1 MTFLDF
7 LWRTL
12 NYQWYLNVKE
22 FYSKYSKDLTC
33 QRKWDSNDNLH
44 LKILFLFSWHWSFDE
59 WNKYK
64 CSGNHKQ
71 WADSTRGEIRHWQ
84 RQTDGYCQD
93 CQAMSAWRNV
103 LFHNFLVTVTATLR
117 VSLDTTGPIVKL
129 SLTYINPFCGPV
141 K

>member
-1 MTFLDF
+1 MNGTSTSAVITTNNEL
-7 LWRTL
+7 
-12 NYQWYLNVKE
+12 
-22 FYSKYSKDLTC
+22 
-33 QRKWDSNDNLH
+33 
-44 LKILFLFSWHWSFDE
+44 ILP
-59 WNKYK
+59 
-64 CSGNHKQ
+64 
-71 WADSTRGEIRHWQ
+71 GE

-129 SLTYINPFCGPV
+129 SLTYINPFCGSV